1 MHVVITGGTGL
12 VGKALTE
19 KLRSL
24 DHSVSILTRNVQN
37 KQNENNLHYIEW
49 LSDNKPEQ
57 ELKNVDAIVNLAGAS
72 ISSRWTKKHK
82 ARIKNSRIQAT
93 RECIRLM
100 ENLPDGPPNV
110 FVSAS
115 AMGYYGISETEAFT
129 EDSAPA
135 NQNFLQ
141 EVSERWEQE
150 AKPAEELGVRTV
162 YGRFG
167 LILDP
172 SEGALPKMILPYKLG
187 AGGPIGNGKQWY
199 SWVHRDDVAA
209 FIIHAQEQAHV
220 EGVYNVTAPNPERMR
235 DFGKKIATTLN
246 RPHWLPTPAFAVRTA
261 LGEMSALVVNGQ
273 KVIPAR
279 TQESGFRFHYEKA
292 EEALADLF
300 GKDESS

>member
-12 VGKALTE
+12 VGKTLTN

-24 DHSVSILTRNVQN
+24 GHSVSILTRNSQN
-37 KQNENNLHYIEW
+37 KQNEDNLQYIEW

-57 ELKNVDAIVNLAGAS
+57 MLENVDAIVNLAGAS
-72 ISSRWTKKHK
+72 ISSRWTEKHK
-82 ARIKNSRIQAT
+82 ARIKNSRIEAT

-100 ENLPDGPPNV
+100 ENLSDGPPNA
-110 FVSAS
+110 FISAS
-115 AMGYYGISETEAFT
+115 AMGYYGISETETFT

-141 EVSERWEQE
+141 KVSERWEQE
-150 AKPAEELGVRTV
+150 AKPAEDLGVRTI

-167 LILDP
+167 LILDAR
-172 SEGALPKMILPYKLG
+172 EGALPKMMMPYKLG
-187 AGGPIGNGKQWY
+187 VGGPIGNGKQWY

-209 FIIHAQEQAHV
+209 FIIHALEQAHV

-235 DFGKKIATTLN
+235 DFGKKIATVLK
-246 RPHWLPTPAFAVRTA
+246 RPHWLPAPAVAVRTA
-261 LGEMSALVVNGQ
+261 LGEMSVLVVEGQ

-279 TQESGFRFHYEKA
+279 TLESEFQFQYEKA
-292 EEALADLF
+292 EDALADLL
-300 GKDESS
+300 GKN

>member
-24 DHSVSILTRNVQN
+24 GHSVSILTRNAQN
-37 KQNENNLHYIEW
+37 KQNENNLQYIEW
-49 LSDNKPEQ
+49 LSDNQPEK

-82 ARIKNSRIQAT
+82 ARIKNSRMEAT

-100 ENLPDGPPNV
+100 ENLEHGPPNV

-115 AMGYYGISETEAFT
+115 AMGYYGISETESFT

-141 EVSERWEQE
+141 EVSEIWEKE
-150 AKPAEELGVRTV
+150 AQPAEELGVRTV

-167 LILDP
+167 LILDN
-172 SEGALPKMILPYKLG
+172 SEGALPKMMLPYKLG
-187 AGGPIGNGKQWY
+187 VGGPIGNGKQWY

-209 FIIHAQEQAHV
+209 FIIHGLEQAHV
-220 EGVYNVTAPNPERMR
+220 EGVYNITAPNPERMH
-235 DFGKKIATTLN
+235 DFGKKISNVLN

-261 LGEMSALVVNGQ
+261 LGEMSVLVTDGQ
-273 KVIPAR
+273 KVIPER
-279 TQESGFRFHYEKA
+279 TLESGFRFQYEKA
-292 EEALADLF
+292 EEALASLLE
-300 GKDESS
+300 KE

>member
-1 MHVVITGGTGL
+1 MHIVITGGTGL

-19 KLRSL
+19 KLRFL
-24 DHSVSILTRNVQN
+24 GHSVSILTRNAQN
-37 KQNENNLHYIEW
+37 KQNENNLQYIEW
-49 LSDNKPEQ
+49 LSDKKPEK

-82 ARIKNSRIQAT
+82 ARIKNSRMEAT

-100 ENLPDGPPNV
+100 ENLEHGPPNV

-115 AMGYYGISETEAFT
+115 AMGYYGISETDAFT

-141 EVSERWEQE
+141 EVSKIWEKE
-150 AKPAEELGVRTV
+150 AQPAEELGVRTV

-167 LILDP
+167 LILDN
-172 SEGALPKMILPYKLG
+172 SEGALPKMMLPYKLG
-187 AGGPIGNGKQWY
+187 VGGPIGNGKQWY

-209 FIIHAQEQAHV
+209 FIIHALEQAHV

-235 DFGKKIATTLN
+235 DFGKKISNVLN

-261 LGEMSALVVNGQ
+261 LGEMSVLVTDGQ
-273 KVIPAR
+273 KVIPER
-279 TQESGFRFHYEKA
+279 TLESGFRFQYEKA
-292 EEALADLF
+292 EEALASLLE
-300 GKDESS
+300 KE